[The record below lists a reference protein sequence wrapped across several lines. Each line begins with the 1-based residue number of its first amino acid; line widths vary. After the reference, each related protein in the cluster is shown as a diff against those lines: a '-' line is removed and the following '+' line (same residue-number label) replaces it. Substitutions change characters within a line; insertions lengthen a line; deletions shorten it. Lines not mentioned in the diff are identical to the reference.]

1 MSEHRYQG
9 DIYQGDMAAPAR
21 SRGPLPRNEAPIV
34 PPGSLGGRALV
45 AVVAIMTFLTSLTTG
60 AVLLVRASA
69 GDWQAEISREVTIQV
84 RPASGRVLD
93 DEVQKAAELARTS
106 AGIAQVRV
114 FSREESARLLE
125 PWLGSGLSLE
135 DLPVPRVVVLKLSP
149 DQTADLTSLRRR
161 LTERVPGATLDDH
174 RGWVERMRAM
184 ASSAVIGGVGIVIL
198 VLAAT
203 VLSVTFATR
212 GAMAANMPVIE
223 VLHFI
228 GARDS
233 FIARQFQRHFLALGL
248 KGGLIGG
255 VAAIVLFVIAGFG
268 GRWIL
273 GSAAADQAST
283 LFGSFSI
290 GIDGYLVLVLQIFL
304 VAGVTAAASRHAV
317 YRTLADI

>member
-1 MSEHRYQG
+1 MSEQRYQN
-9 DIYQGDMAAPAR
+9 DMAAPAR
-21 SRGPLPRNEAPIV
+21 PRGPMPRNETPIV

-69 GDWQAEISREVTIQV
+69 GDWQAEVSREMTIQV
-84 RPASGRVLD
+84 RPAAGRVLD
-93 DEVQKAAELARTS
+93 DEVQKAADLARAS
-106 AGIAQVRV
+106 AGVTQVRV

-135 DLPVPRVVVLKLSP
+135 DLPIPRVVVLKLAP
-149 DQTADLTSLRRR
+149 DQAADLAGLRRR
-161 LTERVPGATLDDH
+161 LSERVPGATLDDH

-184 ASSAVIGGVGIVIL
+184 AGSAVIGGIAIVIL

-228 GARDS
+228 GARDA

-255 VAAIVLFVIAGFG
+255 VAAIVLFLIASFG
-268 GRWIL
+268 SRWFL
-273 GSAAADQAST
+273 GSAGADQAAS
-283 LFGSFSI
+283 LFGTFSI
-290 GIDGYLVLVLQIFL
+290 GLEGYLLLIMQIFI

>member
-1 MSEHRYQG
+1 MSERHYQS
-9 DIYQGDMAAPAR
+9 DMSAPAR
-21 SRGPLPRNEAPIV
+21 GPRGPMPRNETPIV
-34 PPGSLGGRALV
+34 PPHSLGGRALV
-45 AVVAIMTFLTSLTTG
+45 AVVAIMTFLASLTTG

-69 GDWQAEISREVTIQV
+69 GDWQAEVSREVTIQI

-93 DEVQKAAELARTS
+93 DEVQKAAELARGS
-106 AGIAQVRV
+106 AGIAQVRI

-135 DLPVPRVVVLKLSP
+135 DLPIPRVVVLKLAA
-149 DQTADLTSLRRR
+149 DQPADLAGLRRR
-161 LTERVPGATLDDH
+161 LSERVPGATLDDH

-184 ASSAVIGGVGIVIL
+184 AGSAVIGGIVIVIL

-228 GARDS
+228 GARDA
-233 FIARQFQRHFLALGL
+233 FIARQFQRHFLVLGL

-255 VAAIVLFVIAGFG
+255 AAAMVLFIVASFG
-268 GRWIL
+268 SRWFL
-273 GSAAADQAST
+273 GSAGADQAAS
-283 LFGSFSI
+283 LFGTFSI
-290 GIDGYLVLVLQIFL
+290 GIVGYFVLIAQVFV

>member
-1 MSEHRYQG
+1 MSEQRYSS
-9 DIYQGDMAAPAR
+9 DMAAPAR
-21 SRGPLPRNEAPIV
+21 SRGPMPRNETPIV

-45 AVVAIMTFLTSLTTG
+45 AVVAIMTFLASLTTG

-69 GDWQAEISREVTIQV
+69 GDWQSEVSREVTIQV

-93 DEVQKAAELARTS
+93 EEVQKAAELARTS

-125 PWLGSGLSLE
+125 PWLGGGLSLE
-135 DLPVPRVVVLKLSP
+135 DLPVPRVVVLKLAP
-149 DQTADLTSLRRR
+149 DHAADLSGLRQR
-161 LTERVPGATLDDH
+161 LSERVPGATLDDH

-184 ASSAVIGGVGIVIL
+184 AGSAVIGGVVIVIL

-203 VLSVTFATR
+203 VLSVMFATR

-255 VAAIVLFVIAGFG
+255 GAAIGLFVFASLGS
-268 GRWIL
+268 RWFL
-273 GSAAADQAST
+273 GSAGADQAAS
-283 LFGSFSI
+283 LFGTFSI
-290 GIDGYLVLVLQIFL
+290 GLDGYLVLVLQIL
-304 VAGVTAAASRHAV
+304 IVAGVTAAASRHAV